1 MALAKAAYEL
11 GEAGVK
17 TGLKAVKKAAP
28 DIITGLRKSINEA
41 VGNKTFAPQSADVL
55 FRSID
60 EDAAE
65 AVPIKQM
72 WDGFQKGDATLK
84 SNLDSFLHEKGF
96 ELDQANKGVAE
107 GVQRA
112 ELSGKVV
119 DSKSLEIN
127 KVQEDFTVAEEF
139 RSKGAQDLSP
149 EQIDSQFKNAETA
162 WKEAEGLAP
171 GSEDLSSRQMTMGP
185 IDSTDVKGWVKSQM
199 GKYKSGLLREGGA
212 GTYLD
217 KKGYPRPTVDDMPFF
232 ELHHELMKSL
242 YSSYML
248 QVKALYQAGS
258 ITKLDVINF
267 NHLAKESGGFGM
279 GDYGVVGYPRAV
291 HQRGHSVLRLDKI
304 EPTGKALTGKVET
317 ITKFDN
323 INDLTADFQ
332 KSLQEISLPMRR
344 QLNLSQRAYDA
355 IPVWDQKKIFQLFRV
370 RDNFKKGLKDS
381 VLPDFEASGIKP
393 PSKGGGVDLLEA
405 LRKKG
410 GTPSQRTLEIEN
422 KVNEAR
428 KTAQDYLEEVKGRI
442 AEQEGKDIEMD
453 LIRSNLQE
461 REGKGIIPS
470 ELQQGS
476 YRESVEGTPL
486 RGKEADA
493 APKTTAEAQENIRM
507 IRELIKKKGSITEKD
522 LNKLL
527 NKRAKENV

>member
-1 MALAKAAYEL
+1 MAKVL
-11 GEAGVK
+11 GEIAEQGIKFGVK
-17 TGLKAVKKAAP
+17 QAGKAFKKLAPSALDNLRNMGREMNISPKSMYDLDLHLKKVP
-28 DIITGLRKSINEA
+28 
-41 VGNKTFAPQSADVL
+41 
-55 FRSID
+55 
-60 EDAAE
+60 EDAADVESIFKGMKAEDPDAFE
-65 AVPIKQM
+65 AA
-72 WDGFQKGDATLK
+72 DGFFHNLGVGNDAAAKIEADDL
-84 SNLDSFLHEKGF
+84 
-96 ELDQANKGVAE
+96 ANPARKA
-107 GVQRA
+107 
-112 ELSGKVV
+112 V
-119 DSKSLEIN
+119 DRNTLEIN
-127 KVQEDFTVAEEF
+127 REDFTVSEEF
-139 RSKGAQDLSP
+139 RSKGAQNLSP
-149 EQIDSQFKNAETA
+149 EQIDSQFRNAETA
-162 WKEAEGLAP
+162 WKEAEGLKP
-171 GSEDLSSRQMTMGP
+171 GSEDLASRQMTMGP

-217 KKGYPRPTVDDMPFF
+217 KKGYPRSTVDDMPFF

-242 YSSYML
+242 YSAYML

-355 IPVWDQKKIFQLFRV
+355 IPVGDQQKIFQLFRV
-370 RDNFKKGLKDS
+370 RDKLKYDLKDS

-393 PSKGGGVDLLEA
+393 PSKGGGVDLLET
-405 LRKKG
+405 LREKG

-422 KVNEAR
+422 QVNEAR
-428 KTAQDYLEEVKGRI
+428 KTAQDYLEEIKGRI
-442 AEQEGKDIEMD
+442 ADQEGKDIEAD
-453 LIRSNLQE
+453 IRRQDMQADNLE
-461 REGKGIIPS
+461 VRS
-470 ELQQGS
+470 TDELQQGS
-476 YRESVEGTPL
+476 YEESVEGTPL
-486 RGKEADA
+486 RGKFADA
-493 APKTTAEAQENIRM
+493 APKTDEAAQENIRM
-507 IRELIKKKGSITEKD
+507 LKELIKKKGSITEKD

-527 NKRAKENV
+527 NQRAKGN

>member
-1 MALAKAAYEL
+1 MAKVLGEIAEQGIKFGVKQIGEAFSKKGTTELLERGAKQGFEEVGGFKLPPQTSDVFNKLPDPENLKTIIKETEGPNSEDAYEALNEL
-11 GEAGVK
+11 GHNGIFGNDAAAK
-17 TGLKAVKKAAP
+17 MQAQDLANPARKAV
-28 DIITGLRKSINEA
+28 DRNT
-41 VGNKTFAPQSADVL
+41 
-55 FRSID
+55 
-60 EDAAE
+60 
-65 AVPIKQM
+65 
-72 WDGFQKGDATLK
+72 
-84 SNLDSFLHEKGF
+84 
-96 ELDQANKGVAE
+96 
-107 GVQRA
+107 
-112 ELSGKVV
+112 
-119 DSKSLEIN
+119 LEIN
-127 KVQEDFTVAEEF
+127 RQEFTVSEEF
-139 RSKGAQDLSP
+139 RSKGAQNLSP
-149 EQIDSQFKNAETA
+149 EQIDSQFRNAETA
-162 WKEAEGLAP
+162 WKEAEGLKP

-212 GTYLD
+212 GTYID
-217 KKGYPRPTVDDMPFF
+217 KKGYPRSTVDDMPFF

-242 YSSYML
+242 YSAYML

-317 ITKFDN
+317 ITKFNN

-355 IPVWDQKKIFQLFRV
+355 IPVWDQQKIFQLFRV
-370 RDNFKKGLKDS
+370 RDNFKKSLKDS

-393 PSKGGGVDLLEA
+393 PSKGGGVDLLET
-405 LRKKG
+405 LREKG
-410 GTPSQRTLEIEN
+410 GTPSPRTLEIEN
-422 KVNEAR
+422 QVNEAR
-428 KTAQDYLEEVKGRI
+428 KTAQDYLEEVKGKI
-442 AEQEGKDIEMD
+442 AEQEGKDVEMD
-453 LIRSNLQE
+453 LIRSDLQK

-470 ELQQGS
+470 KLQQGS
-476 YRESVEGTPL
+476 YQESVEGTPL
-486 RGKEADA
+486 RGEEAAA
-493 APKTTAEAQENIRM
+493 APKTTADLQENLRM
-507 IRELIKKKGSITEKD
+507 IKELVKKKGSLTEKD

-527 NKRAKENV
+527 NQRAKGN

>member
-28 DIITGLRKSINEA
+28 DFLSGFTKRVDGLVSTKKI
-41 VGNKTFAPQSADVL
+41 APQSGNILTRSAVESADN
-55 FRSID
+55 I
-60 EDAAE
+60 A
-65 AVPIKQM
+65 PMGQM
-72 WDGFQKGDATLK
+72 LDGFEKGDKILTG
-84 SNLDSFLHEKGF
+84 NLDEFLHQKGF

-112 ELSGKVV
+112 ELSGKAV
-119 DSKSLEIN
+119 DRNTLEIN
-127 KVQEDFTVAEEF
+127 RQEFTVSEEF
-139 RSKGAQDLSP
+139 RSKGAQNLSP
-149 EQIDSQFKNAETA
+149 EQIDSQFRNAETA
-162 WKEAEGLAP
+162 WKEAEGLKP

-199 GKYKSGLLREGGA
+199 GKFKSGLLREGGA

-217 KKGYPRPTVDDMPFF
+217 KKGYPRSTVDDMPFF

-242 YSSYML
+242 YSAYML

-317 ITKFDN
+317 ITKFNN

-355 IPVWDQKKIFQLFRV
+355 IPVWDQQKIFQLFRV
-370 RDNFKKGLKDS
+370 RDKFKYDLKES

-405 LRKKG
+405 LREKG

-422 KVNEAR
+422 QVNEAR

-442 AEQEGKDIEMD
+442 AEQEGKDIQAD
-453 LIRSNLQE
+453 IRRQDMQSDNLE
-461 REGKGIIPS
+461 VS
-470 ELQQGS
+470 STDELQQGS
-476 YRESVEGTPL
+476 YIESVEGTPL
-486 RGKEADA
+486 RGKDAAA
-493 APKTTAEAQENIRM
+493 APKTTEEAQENIRM
-507 IRELIKKKGSITEKD
+507 IRELVKKKGSLTEKD

-527 NKRAKENV
+527 NKRAKGG